1 MDLTSLAIGCS
12 GIVTTVLGSSDPE
25 VDAKL
30 SADSSSLPSLDS
42 TKRRLL
48 EFGFI
53 PGTTVKAMHA
63 APFVNDPISYL
74 VRGTHVAL
82 RRSEASRVQ
91 IAIPENLAE
100 GTSDTIFGSEGAN

>member
-1 MDLTSLAIGCS
+1 
-12 GIVTTVLGSSDPE
+12 SSDPE
-25 VDAKL
+25 VDVIL
-30 SADSSSLPSLDS
+30 PSESSSVSSLDS

-53 PGTTVKAMHA
+53 PGTIVKAMHS
-63 APFVNDPISYL
+63 APFVHDPISYL

-91 IAIPENLAE
+91 IVI
-100 GTSDTIFGSEGAN
+100 SEGPLERSPI